1 MSNFSQLGIHFSP
14 CFSTVEDYESAYR
27 LSEHWTDFDFVRRYR
42 QAIAALDDISS
53 AAKIY
58 ILKNW
63 TKVKDWRDL
72 EVEITAGNTGVTTSF
87 YSYKEPKESGAEKI
101 FQDYFE
107 SRKAGHNPII
117 DVSDV
122 VLDPT
127 DGDFS
132 ITINGAEYWWI
143 DQESIIIIAS
153 YIEKQINK

>member
-1 MSNFSQLGIHFSP
+1 MSNFSQLGVNFSP
-14 CFSTVEDYESAYR
+14 CFTTVEDYESAYR
-27 LSEHWTDFDFVRRYR
+27 SSEHWTETDFTRRYR
-42 QAIAALDDISS
+42 RAIVALDDISS

-87 YSYKEPKESGAEKI
+87 YSYKEPKEMGREKI
-101 FQDYFE
+101 FQNYYE
-107 SRKAGHNPII
+107 SRKAGHNPAI

-132 ITINGAEYWWI
+132 ITINGTEYLWI

-153 YIEKQINK
+153 YIEKQIKK

>member
-1 MSNFSQLGIHFSP
+1 MNNFSQLGISFHP
-14 CFSTVEDYESAYR
+14 CFTTVEEYESAYR
-27 LSEHWTDFDFVRRYR
+27 KSDSWTDTEFVNEYRR
-42 QAIAALDDISS
+42 AIIKLDDISA

-72 EVEITAGNTGVTTSF
+72 EVEITSGNDGVTTSF
-87 YSYKEPKESGAEKI
+87 YSYTDPKEVNRSKI

-107 SRKAGHNPII
+107 SRKAGHNPVIT
-117 DVSDV
+117 VSDV

-132 ITINGAEYWWI
+132 ITINGKEYWWI

-153 YIEKQINK
+153 YIEKQIKK

>member
-1 MSNFSQLGIHFSP
+1 MG
-14 CFSTVEDYESAYR
+14 R
-27 LSEHWTDFDFVRRYR
+27 
-42 QAIAALDDISS
+42 
-53 AAKIY
+53 
-58 ILKNW
+58 
-63 TKVKDWRDL
+63 
-72 EVEITAGNTGVTTSF
+72 G
-87 YSYKEPKESGAEKI
+87 KI

-117 DVSDV
+117 EVSDV

-153 YIEKQINK
+153 YIEKQISK